1 MIFQTKYNNEYT
13 FLHKSIHIILGGILG
28 IKLIPF
34 EYKKIL
40 FLSILIYQFGQLFF
54 NVRYFFNMNKL
65 IKGNSIKHTLNKLL
79 DFIFGYCIITI
90 L

>member
-13 FLHKSIHIILGGILG
+13 FLHKSIHIILGSILG
-28 IKLIPF
+28 IKLVPF

-54 NVRYFFNMNKL
+54 NVRYFF
-65 IKGNSIKHTLNKLL
+65 T
-79 DFIFGYCIITI
+79 
-90 L
+90 